1 MAEYAAILMVAIP
14 IFIVLTL
21 IEYVISIKMKMQ
33 VVKSLDTISSLSSGM
48 TNTIKSVLGLAIG
61 IISYEW
67 MVKTFAIVTFEASF
81 IHYFIAFIT
90 LDFAGYWSHRWEHVI
105 NIFWNRHIIHHSSE
119 EFNLACALRQNISAI
134 FMIFTFLLLPAAL
147 LGVPVEVIGVV
158 APLHLFAQFW
168 YHTRLINRMGF
179 LENILVTPSHHRV
192 HHAINDIYIDKN
204 YSQIFIIWDKWF
216 GTFQEELPSIPP
228 VYGVKKPV
236 LTFNPIII
244 NFQHVWQLIKD
255 AYHTQDWVEKLI
267 IWFKPTGYRPADVA
281 QKYPISIIEDPYSY
295 QKYEPQAKFS
305 HHIWA
310 WINLIIALILMLH
323 LFSIVADFSLSN
335 LILYGFF
342 LFVTIFG
349 YTSLMDFKNHFIFTA
364 VLRVVILLIHQIKF
378 ENWFGINFIV
388 MYALVIITFIV
399 DWYMYKNRSGQ
410 FTSPVFQT

>member
-14 IFIVLTL
+14 IFILLTL
-21 IEYVISIKMKMQ
+21 IEYAISIKMKMQ

-48 TNTIKSVLGLAIG
+48 TNTIKSVLGLAVG

-67 MVKTFAIVTFEASF
+67 MLKTFAIVTFEASF
-81 IHYFIAFIT
+81 IHYFIAFVT
-90 LDFAGYWSHRWEHVI
+90 LDFAGYWSHRWEHVV

-134 FMIFTFLLLPAAL
+134 FLIFTFLLLPAAL
-147 LGVPVEVIGVV
+147 LGVPAEVIGVV

-216 GTFQEELPSIPP
+216 GTFQEELENEPP

-244 NFQHVWQLIKD
+244 NYQHFWQLLKD
-255 AYHTQDWVEKLI
+255 AYRTQNWIEKLI
-267 IWFKPTGYRPADVA
+267 LWFKPTGYRPADVA

-310 WINLIIALILMLH
+310 WLNLVIALILMLH
-323 LFSIVADFSLSN
+323 LFSIIAEFPLSN

-349 YTSLMDFKNHFIFTA
+349 YTSLMDFKNHFIFTG
-364 VLRVVILLIHQIKF
+364 VLRLIILLIHQIKF
-378 ENWFGINFIV
+378 ETWFGINFIL
-388 MYALVIITFIV
+388 MYTLVIITLVI
-399 DWYMYKNRSGQ
+399 DWYVYKKNGNQ
-410 FTSPVFQT
+410 FTSPVFQP